1 MLLACL
7 LAASVSTSTPSTT
20 PDLPPGLKLPSSL
33 CIKDEGR
40 AYYHFDEEGFDV
52 RGEGLAAPVRVK
64 VEGRTWRF
72 SVGACQGRQ
81 GISGLI
87 QAMYQGLE
95 QSGWQWKWQER
106 GVARQEV
113 DGRECWLKVQPSTSS
128 ELGVVLIERGQVRP
142 LKMNAPGATPELPKN
157 EENFPYLT
165 PWPGSRFLDCK
176 VRRGP
181 VPAVLADGQQRM
193 IGVYF
198 VDKYYALSERIS
210 AHEFLGA
217 YRKSLEDSGW
227 EIEGAFKGDR
237 IYLQAIYLKQGRDIR
252 ATVTLLEGAMSI
264 SVTDVG
270 AQKDAPN
277 PAKK

>member
-7 LAASVSTSTPSTT
+7 LAASLSTGSAAPS
-20 PDLPPGLKLPSSL
+20 PDLPPGLKFPSSL
-33 CIKDEGR
+33 CIKPDTKV
-40 AYYHFDEEGFDV
+40 YYHFDEESFDV
-52 RGEGLAAPVRVK
+52 RGDGIQAPIRIK

-95 QSGWQWKWQER
+95 QGGWQWKWQDR

-113 DGRECWLKVQPSTSS
+113 EGRECWLKVQPSTSS
-128 ELGVVLIERGQVRP
+128 ELSVVIVERGQVRSM
-142 LKMNAPGATPELPKN
+142 KMNAPGLAPELPKS
-157 EENFPYLT
+157 EEDFPYLT
-165 PWPGSRFLDCK
+165 PWPGSRFLECQ

-181 VPAVLADGQQRM
+181 VPAVLANGQERM
-193 IGVYF
+193 IGVF
-198 VDKYYALSERIS
+198 IIDKYYALAEPLS
-210 AHEFLGA
+210 AHEFLAA
-217 YRKSLEDSGW
+217 YRSALEAVGW
-227 EIEGAFKGDR
+227 EIEGAYKGDR

-252 ATVTLLEGAMSI
+252 ATVTLLERAMSI

-270 AQKDAPN
+270 AQKEAPQA
-277 PAKK
+277 AKK